1 MNIKYILQYIY
12 KINIIYIYIYICYC
26 NNYVVKRQT
35 FAIYFCL
42 KKIYIYA
49 YTVYSP
55 AIKHWD
61 KIRKKKT
68 LIL

>member
-12 KINIIYIYIYICYC
+12 KINIIYSICYC

-42 KKIYIYA
+42 KKICIYA
-49 YTVYSP
+49 YTIYSP
-55 AIKHWD
+55 AIKHSD
-61 KIRKKKT
+61 KVRKKKT
-68 LIL
+68 WIL